1 MNNNKARHSKFKNTG
16 ILFELLTRQI
26 TADILSNKEE
36 SPAKTLLF
44 KYFTE
49 SKELGKELQL
59 YKFLI
64 NERAKNESQAE
75 TYISAAITKKTKLDN
90 KKLSEEKYNLI
101 KEIKEIYPI
110 DKFFKSS
117 IKNYK
122 VHASIYKLFEENC
135 NNKCKFDIN
144 EVVQSRNCITEH
156 LVGLK
161 PDVKETKDSEVIEI
175 YKQQNEEIRLLSYK
189 ILVDSLNEK
198 YKSLDDNQ
206 KNILREYI
214 NNISN
219 TNSLDVLVKTEIK
232 KIKEELCEL
241 KTKVD
246 SGVVIIKIN
255 EAVNQ
260 IDKLNTSKGVKDNH
274 IMSILLGYELVKEI
288 KKQIR

>member
-26 TADILSNKEE
+26 TADILSNKED
-36 SPAKTLLF
+36 SPAKTILF

-49 SKELGKELQL
+49 GNETGKELQL
-59 YKFLI
+59 YKFLL

-75 TYISAAITKKTKLDN
+75 NYISAAIAKRIKLDN

-101 KEIKEIYPI
+101 KEIKAIYPI

-122 VHASIYKLFEENC
+122 VNASIYKLFEENC
-135 NNKCKFDIN
+135 NTKSKFDIN

-156 LVGLK
+156 LVGIK
-161 PDVKETKDSEVIEI
+161 SDTKENKDSEMIDI

-189 ILVDSLNEK
+189 ILVDSLNER

-219 TNSLDVLVKTEIK
+219 TNSLDVLIKSEIK
-232 KIKEELCEL
+232 KVKVELCEL
-241 KTKVD
+241 KSKID

-260 IDKLNTSKGVKDNH
+260 MDKLNTSKGVKDNH
-274 IMSILLGYELVKEI
+274 IMSILLGYELLKEI
-288 KKQIR
+288 KKQLK